1 MAERAIREVDG
12 KRLLS
17 QWLPEAWEKVSVVPD
32 LAPLA
37 GIQGKKPFTVSVE
50 NANWALLEAAYVG
63 SLLVSSTAR
72 ARLSCLL
79 AC

>member
-32 LAPLA
+32 MAPLA
-37 GIQGKKPFTVSVE
+37 GIQGKKPFTVCVE
-50 NANWALLEAAYVG
+50 NVDWALLEAAYVNTL
-63 SLLVSSTAR
+63 SVS
-72 ARLSCLL
+72 
-79 AC
+79 